1 MPCENK
7 KSFRKRR
14 SLWKARGDALFKK
27 EEERDVTRVLVS
39 PLCKGEVVY
48 MYILFINLL
57 KPTDS
62 LCFECDIF
70 FSYLFLSLSLCS
82 SGWSC
87 PKAAAAATFCGGF
100 DQKIM
105 KKVKVVVAFS
115 PSTRQAT
122 QKNFRRGNLFFPIIS
137 VIIIVSFCVRP
148 RRRRQRQRRRQKEAL
163 NSFSQRAPFLS
174 LFFVFCSFFFRG
186 GEEI

>member
-1 MPCENK
+1 M
-7 KSFRKRR
+7 
-14 SLWKARGDALFKK
+14 
-27 EEERDVTRVLVS
+27 TRVLVS

-48 MYILFINLL
+48 TYILFINLL

-115 PSTRQAT
+115 RLRRDRRHKKTFKRRRSGKSLFPHLRPSSSP
-122 QKNFRRGNLFFPIIS
+122 F
-137 VIIIVSFCVRP
+137 VSFAKKTKTEKKTKRSAQRLLSESTLFYVSSLSSVRSSS
-148 RRRRQRQRRRQKEAL
+148 EAEKR
-163 NSFSQRAPFLS
+163 FK
-174 LFFVFCSFFFRG
+174 
-186 GEEI
+186 

>member
-7 KSFRKRR
+7 KIFRKRR

-48 MYILFINLL
+48 TYILFINLL

-70 FSYLFLSLSLCS
+70 FHISFFPSLSVLLD
-82 SGWSC
+82 GLV
-87 PKAAAAATFCGGF
+87 
-100 DQKIM
+100 QKQQQQLLS
-105 KKVKVVVAFS
+105 VVVLTKKS
-115 PSTRQAT
+115 
-122 QKNFRRGNLFFPIIS
+122 
-137 VIIIVSFCVRP
+137 
-148 RRRRQRQRRRQKEAL
+148 
-163 NSFSQRAPFLS
+163 
-174 LFFVFCSFFFRG
+174 
-186 GEEI
+186 